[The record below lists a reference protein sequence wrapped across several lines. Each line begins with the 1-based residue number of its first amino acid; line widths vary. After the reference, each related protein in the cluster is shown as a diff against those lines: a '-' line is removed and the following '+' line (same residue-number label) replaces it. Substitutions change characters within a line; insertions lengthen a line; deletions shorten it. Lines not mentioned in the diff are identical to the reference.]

1 MSLHCEATAKMPW
14 LYCSQNNIQECS
26 MGFYSDII
34 LPRLCDLSMRNK
46 QLVPF
51 RERVIGAAEGRVL
64 EIGVGSGM
72 NLPFYRP
79 PVREVLALEPA
90 PRLLNMA
97 RSASHVTGLPVS
109 FLEASAEAIPLDKS
123 SVDTVVT
130 TWTLC
135 SIPQAATALAE
146 MRRVLR
152 PGGKLLFVEHGL
164 APDEAVRRWQHR
176 LTPAWRYISGG
187 CHLNRPIRSMIEG
200 TGFRVERIE
209 TGYMPGPK
217 PMTFMYEGGARPK

>member
-1 MSLHCEATAKMPW
+1 
-14 LYCSQNNIQECS
+14 
-26 MGFYSDII
+26 MGFYSDIV
-34 LPRLCDLSMRNK
+34 LPKLCDLAMRNK

-64 EIGVGSGM
+64 EIGVGSGR

-90 PRLLNMA
+90 PRLVAMA
-97 RSASHVTGLPVS
+97 RSASRATLMPVR
-109 FLEASAEAIPLDKS
+109 FLEASAEAIPLDEH
-123 SVDTVVT
+123 SVDTIVT

-135 SIPQAATALAE
+135 SIPQAATALAD

-164 APDEAVRRWQHR
+164 APDEGVRRWQNR
-176 LTPAWRYISGG
+176 LTPAWRRISGG
-187 CHLNRPIRSMIEG
+187 CHLNRPIGSMIEG
-200 TGFRVERIE
+200 VGFRIVRIE

-217 PMTFMYEGGARPK
+217 PMTFMYEGSARPN